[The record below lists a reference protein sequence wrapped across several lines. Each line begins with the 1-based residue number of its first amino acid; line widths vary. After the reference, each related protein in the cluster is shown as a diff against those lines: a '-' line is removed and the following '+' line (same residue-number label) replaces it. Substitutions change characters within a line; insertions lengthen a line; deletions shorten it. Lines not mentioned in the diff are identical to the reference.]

1 MWTHYLALFAVGS
14 LLLANAGMRRWR
26 NAAALAC
33 GYLLFLPW
41 APVLAAQPSASMGWL
56 RDQPVPTAYGF
67 LADLGGSARLLPPFG
82 FPLPGALLTVAE
94 IAAVIFLVLL
104 VIRLGSDSETRIG
117 LAAVL
122 LTLGGVF
129 AASFVSH
136 PIAVA
141 GRTELA
147 ILPIWLWIA
156 ARAGE
161 TSRAARLAAA
171 AVASIG
177 IASSLL
183 ILAAPRPNRPFA
195 DVPGRL
201 LEPRQSAETSRSVP
215 AISTFR
221 FSSSATGA
229 ASRRTSV
236 APGGLAAHP
245 GLVPRA
251 GADANRSTRPSKRS
265 VGRAAPERSVFLLL
279 DPPFWN
285 SRLKRMMAARGEFSA
300 EALPYGILVSSPPAG
315 R

>member
-1 MWTHYLALFAVGS
+1 
-14 LLLANAGMRRWR
+14 
-26 NAAALAC
+26 
-33 GYLLFLPW
+33 
-41 APVLAAQPSASMGWL
+41 MGWL
-56 RDQPVPTAYGF
+56 RDRPVPTAYGF

-104 VIRLGSDSETRIG
+104 VIRLGSDPETRIG

-129 AASFVSH
+129 TASFVSQ

-161 TSRAARLAAA
+161 TSRGARLAAA

-195 DVPGRL
+195 DVPDRLLAAAKRGDVAVGSGNFYLPLLLQRDRGRL
-201 LEPRQSAETSRSVP
+201 AADLQSLPED
-215 AISTFR
+215 
-221 FSSSATGA
+221 
-229 ASRRTSV
+229 
-236 APGGLAAHP
+236 LAGHP
-245 GLVPRA
+245 GWFREQAPTESEYQALEAR
-251 GADANRSTRPSKRS
+251 

-285 SRLKRMMAARGEFSA
+285 ARLKRMMAARGEFSA
-300 EALPYGILVSSPPAG
+300 ETLPYGILVSSPPAG